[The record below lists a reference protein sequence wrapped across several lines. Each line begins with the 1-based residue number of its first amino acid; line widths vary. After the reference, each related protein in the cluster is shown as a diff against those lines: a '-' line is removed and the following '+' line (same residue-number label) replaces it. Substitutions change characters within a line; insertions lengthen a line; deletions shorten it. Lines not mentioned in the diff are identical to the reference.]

1 MPITTL
7 QPTTSQ
13 SRLKTF
19 AAIAAALAVL
29 QALLAIT
36 ILTTHNEVLS
46 RVHEGF
52 GFLYAAAAVLCC
64 FPAKVW
70 GDLSRN
76 KGLQFHAYGMAALG
90 VIQVVLGMVGAPED
104 GQPFGVAIY
113 LHMVLGVAILL
124 GAVALYLV
132 AARKPI
138 IVTNVDG
145 SPRGKG

>member
-1 MPITTL
+1 VPITTL
-7 QPTTSQ
+7 QPTTAQ

-19 AAIAAALAVL
+19 AAIAAVLAIL
-29 QALLAIT
+29 QALLAVT
-36 ILTTHNEVLS
+36 ILTTHNETLS
-46 RVHEGF
+46 HLHEGF

-90 VIQVVLGMVGAPED
+90 VIQVVLGLVGAPEE
-104 GQPFGVAIY
+104 GQPMGPLIY
-113 LHMVLGVAILL
+113 LHMALGIAILL
-124 GAVALYLV
+124 GAVALYVV

-145 SPRGKG
+145 TPRP